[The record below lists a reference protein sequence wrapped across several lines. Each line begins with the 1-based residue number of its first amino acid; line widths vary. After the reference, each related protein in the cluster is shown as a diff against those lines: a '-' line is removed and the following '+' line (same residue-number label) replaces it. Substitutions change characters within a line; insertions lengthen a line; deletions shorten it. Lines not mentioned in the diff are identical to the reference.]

1 MFHVLACGDRTSSVL
16 CCPFLGSWDC
26 LMATW
31 RVPSK
36 HPVSSLGLLRGGIQ
50 QLAGSQ
56 NTGMGGGAVV
66 AIVKIH
72 SCIIM

>member
-1 MFHVLACGDRTSSVL
+1 
-16 CCPFLGSWDC
+16 
-26 LMATW
+26 MATW